1 MASDNRAS
9 YTRIG
14 LTVVVG
20 IVAIVASL
28 IYIGGMR
35 GVSNVVYAETYY
47 DKPVSGL
54 SIGSVVNFRGV
65 KVGEVK
71 EIAFVGDKYDVE
83 GVDNSRIYILMALQC
98 GIMDSENETPAEAE
112 AAIRRMIDQSGLRAT
127 VTTSGITGLS
137 RVECDYHEMDGSDA
151 MAVPPIAWTPKH
163 VYIPAKISLLDNFSV
178 AATKVMNQIN
188 RMDLSTAWSNLSSAV
203 ESLAR
208 ATEGAKNLLDARQ
221 GDLDLIIDDFLAT
234 SASLRELTSEVRR
247 NPSLL
252 IRERRA
258 RRLEETE

>member
-20 IVAIVASL
+20 VVAIVASL

-83 GVDNSRIYILMALQC
+83 GVDNSRIYILIALQC

-208 ATEGAKNLLDARQ
+208 ATEGAKNMLDARQ
-221 GDLDLIIDDFLAT
+221 GDFDLIIDDFLAT